1 MVFLKTISF
10 IFVSSFIV
18 AQNGHEIAL
27 NIYTKQFPDDLT
39 NTMNMKLVNSK
50 NKIRNYTMKSRS
62 IDKNRKQII
71 WFLEP
76 KSDRGI
82 SFLKIE
88 HKNRD
93 DEMKMWLPAFKK
105 IRRISSRKKGDSF
118 MGSDLSY
125 EDLSTRDMEDYLFNL
140 KKDQNL
146 NGKIYYTLESIP
158 KKKLNSFYNS
168 HVSLVDK
175 ITFNIVKEYSYDL
188 NGKLLKEKEYT
199 YKKIKMFDTLEYI
212 KVFNVQKKH
221 STQIKFTNIEVN
233 KNISEDSFSEQ
244 NLKRIPAN

>member
-10 IFVSSFIV
+10 IFVCSFIV

-39 NTMNMKLVNSK
+39 NIMNMKLVNSK

-88 HKNRD
+88 RKNRD

-140 KKDQNL
+140 KEDQNL

-212 KVFNVQKKH
+212 KVFNVQNKH

>member
-76 KSDRGI
+76 KSDMGI

-140 KKDQNL
+140 KEDQNL

-212 KVFNVQKKH
+212 KVFNVQNKH

>member
-1 MVFLKTISF
+1 
-10 IFVSSFIV
+10 
-18 AQNGHEIAL
+18 
-27 NIYTKQFPDDLT
+27 
-39 NTMNMKLVNSK
+39 MNMKLVNSK

-62 IDKNRKQII
+62 IDKNSKQII

-76 KSDRGI
+76 KSDIGI

-140 KKDQNL
+140 KEDQNL

>member
-76 KSDRGI
+76 KSDIGI

-140 KKDQNL
+140 KEDQNL

>member
-1 MVFLKTISF
+1 
-10 IFVSSFIV
+10 
-18 AQNGHEIAL
+18 
-27 NIYTKQFPDDLT
+27 
-39 NTMNMKLVNSK
+39 
-50 NKIRNYTMKSRS
+50 
-62 IDKNRKQII
+62 
-71 WFLEP
+71 LEP

-140 KKDQNL
+140 KEDQNL